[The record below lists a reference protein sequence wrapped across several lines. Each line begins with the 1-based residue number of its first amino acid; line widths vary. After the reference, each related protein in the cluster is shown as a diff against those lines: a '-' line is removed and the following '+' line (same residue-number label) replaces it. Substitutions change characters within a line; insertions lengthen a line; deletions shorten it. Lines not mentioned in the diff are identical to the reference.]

1 MSKIA
6 RTAWKNSSGTL
17 LVQLYQW
24 QDYVTTMVPKTSKS
38 AATWWLAPNSS
49 NMPLAMKCQI
59 NNPISQIIPNT
70 KLNPP
75 GKTRGHLLLR
85 NVTFLHGMMSIW
97 NHFRP
102 C

>member
-24 QDYVTTMVPKTSKS
+24 QDYVTTMDPKTSKS
-38 AATWWLAPNSS
+38 ATTWWLAPNSS

-59 NNPISQIIPNT
+59 NNAISQIIPNT

-97 NHFRP
+97 N
-102 C
+102 

>member
-1 MSKIA
+1 
-6 RTAWKNSSGTL
+6 
-17 LVQLYQW
+17 
-24 QDYVTTMVPKTSKS
+24 MVAGIELEKHATGDEMLNQHSKS
-38 AATWWLAPNSS
+38 
-49 NMPLAMKCQI
+49 QI
-59 NNPISQIIPNT
+59 FPNT

-75 GKTRGHLLLR
+75 EKTRGHLLLR